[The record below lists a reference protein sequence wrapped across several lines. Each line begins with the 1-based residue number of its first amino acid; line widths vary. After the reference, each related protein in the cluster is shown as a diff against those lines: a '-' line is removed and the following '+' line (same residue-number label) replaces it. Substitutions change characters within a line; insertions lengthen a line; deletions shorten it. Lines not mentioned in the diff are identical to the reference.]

1 MFAPNAGAV
10 NGGITWRFDA
20 AARAD
25 ADATSRRQ
33 RPAVRERQ
41 PCAMPS
47 TLNTASAI
55 QIST

>member
-1 MFAPNAGAV
+1 MFAPNADAV
-10 NGGITWRFDA
+10 NGGVTRRFDA
-20 AARAD
+20 ATRAD
-25 ADATSRRQ
+25 ADAAGRGQ
-33 RPAVRERQ
+33 RPTVRERQ